1 MNNEDA
7 VEDLRLEGHTE
18 LITGLALSPDGN
30 HLLSN
35 WLVDSVTVRYA

>member
-35 WLVDSVTVRYA
+35 WSVDVFALHFT